1 MVKCDFSPEDVFL
14 GAVTVGERG
23 QVVIPAE
30 ARKRFSIHPG
40 DRLLVMAHPSGH
52 GLMLVGIEAA
62 REFMNTFMQGL
73 ASAEERARSEED
85 AEG

>member
-1 MVKCDFSPEDVFL
+1 VFL
-14 GAVTVGERG
+14 GTVTVGERG

-40 DRLLVMAHPSGH
+40 DRLLVIAHPSGH

-62 REFMNTFMQGL
+62 REFINTFMQGL
-73 ASAEERARSEED
+73 DSAEARAHGEED
-85 AEG
+85 AEV